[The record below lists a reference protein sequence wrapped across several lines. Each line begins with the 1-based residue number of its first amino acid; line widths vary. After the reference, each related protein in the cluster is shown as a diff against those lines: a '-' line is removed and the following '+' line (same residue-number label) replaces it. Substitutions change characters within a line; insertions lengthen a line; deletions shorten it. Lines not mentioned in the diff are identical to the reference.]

1 MYIRKYCVKDD
12 AGLEAFLKDK
22 EKADRKAKSLARD
35 ANYKITPGSSDEEKS
50 RMKKDK
56 RTAEKQDNQAV
67 QDGIRDEVYRRVK
80 NGFYKFEN
88 QGWMNPFSR
97 NLADTMFWM

>member
-50 RMKKDK
+50 RMKKD
-56 RTAEKQDNQAV
+56 NQAV

-80 NGFYKFEN
+80 NDFYKFEN